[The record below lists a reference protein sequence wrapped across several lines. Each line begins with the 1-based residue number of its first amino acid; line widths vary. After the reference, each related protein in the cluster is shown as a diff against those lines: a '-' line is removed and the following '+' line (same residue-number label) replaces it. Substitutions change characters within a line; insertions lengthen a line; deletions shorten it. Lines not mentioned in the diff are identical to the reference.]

1 MCPVSEMWRR
11 GKEEGTYVFESVEEG
26 TEESVTLVQ
35 VSLVACL
42 FRPASS
48 VDTGSDTGTEETSR
62 GVPVAILIRDV
73 VLNPPVKSV
82 GRLPLVHGVFLTFMP
97 VRGSISSSRGSIG
110 PLNLGS
116 TFLASP
122 PGKSLA
128 YP

>member
-1 MCPVSEMWRR
+1 MWRR

-42 FRPASS
+42 FRTASS

-73 VLNPPVKSV
+73 VLMSPRQVSWPSPDRTWMK
-82 GRLPLVHGVFLTFMP
+82 LTFIP